1 MIGIPIG
8 PLSIADAG
16 VPMIVFTLPALLM
29 LLLPVILIEGFLCK
43 KWLGLSTWE
52 AMKSNAVANLASTI
66 VGMPLAWGIM
76 LAVELGGEEVLMH
89 TPVLENSHSPI
100 LYLAYFLLSAPW
112 IYGEPAWT
120 IPAAVLVLLIPFF
133 FASYAVEYRVI
144 RSMLVEPAGNPSNQT
159 RVQVRT
165 AVRNANLV
173 TYAILGIATSVW
185 LAISLRRN

>member
-100 LYLAYFLLSAPW
+100 LY
-112 IYGEPAWT
+112 
-120 IPAAVLVLLIPFF
+120 
-133 FASYAVEYRVI
+133 
-144 RSMLVEPAGNPSNQT
+144 
-159 RVQVRT
+159 
-165 AVRNANLV
+165 
-173 TYAILGIATSVW
+173 
-185 LAISLRRN
+185 